1 MIELT
6 KKEREVAELLV
17 QGYSNTQIA
26 NKLCVTRYTIYTHV
40 NHIYE
45 KYLIFTNSTE
55 EKNTLRLRLALA
67 YLRDTRGLDIKTI
80 DF

>member
-1 MIELT
+1 MVKLT
-6 KKEREVAELLV
+6 KKEREIAELLV
-17 QGYSNTQIA
+17 QGYSNMQIA
-26 NKLCVTRYTIYTHV
+26 DRLCVSRNTIYTHV

-55 EKNTLRLRLALA
+55 EKNTLRVRLALA
-67 YLRDTRGLDIKTI
+67 YLNDTRGLNIKTI